1 MVLWL
6 RCGWTQ
12 QDKREDRTSHH
23 QLMRLGLLV
32 WLVGRIIEGSADCLE
47 KKDGQ

>member
-12 QDKREDRTSHH
+12 QDKREGRTSHH
-23 QLMRLGLLV
+23 QLMRLGLLGLAG
-32 WLVGRIIEGSADCLE
+32 WADY
-47 KKDGQ
+47 